1 MAKRHRALTAFGSN
15 LRRERESQKLT
26 QEKLAEKAEL
36 DPTYIS
42 GIERGVRN
50 PSLLSIVRIAKAL
63 STTASNLSRGIEGRQ
78 HRRLLEEGAV
88 R

>member
-1 MAKRHRALTAFGSN
+1 MPRRHPALDSFGKNVRLHRADKGLS
-15 LRRERESQKLT
+15 

-50 PSLLSIVRIAKAL
+50 HSVLSNVRIAKAL
-63 STTASNLSRGIEGRQ
+63 GTNASI
-78 HRRLLEEGAV
+78 LLEGV
-88 R
+88 RA

>member
-1 MAKRHRALTAFGSN
+1 MSQRHRALSAFGSN
-15 LRRERESQKLT
+15 LRRERDGKKLT
-26 QEKLAEKAEL
+26 QEKLAERANL

-63 STTASNLSRGIEGRQ
+63 GTTTSDLSRGIEGR
-78 HRRLLEEGAV
+78 RAV
-88 R
+88 PDEAR